1 MNLKQVIQ
9 LFINM
14 DNLNLLIVPYLTSIL
29 DDLIYDLK
37 DVISLK
43 KDLTKEE
50 KNSFLSTLDE
60 VILIIDDNML
70 LNPKINGKITVIKD
84 LINNIDNIY
93 ESK

>member
-1 MNLKQVIQ
+1 
-9 LFINM
+9 M